1 MMEDFLDQH
10 ENMNIRCVLTG
21 HTHKFSAYQRK
32 AVAIIIAPSCGG
44 MMVLLPTAKRLELHG
59 PLENGRGA
67 EHHLATYNLEGA
79 ILMELGEQ
87 ITYSFIGVEGERI
100 WEHEQKY

>member
-44 MMVLLPTAKRLELHG
+44 MMVLLPTAKSLELHG

-79 ILMELGEQ
+79 ILMELGE
-87 ITYSFIGVEGERI
+87 
-100 WEHEQKY
+100 